1 MVKLTTFPI
10 DSALNENG
18 TVEDIKAA
26 AKAFAATR
34 TPEIEAVKQELLDT
48 YGPALGSVAWD
59 MIHFYKQGISLNE
72 LKDALNAEVDA
83 MIKEYLN
90 S

>member
-10 DSALNENG
+10 DSVLEENG
-18 TVEDIKAA
+18 TAEDFKAA
-26 AKAFAATR
+26 AEAFAATR
-34 TPEIEAVKQELLDT
+34 TPEIEAVKQELLDM

-59 MIHFYKQGISLNE
+59 MIHFYKQGISLDE
-72 LKDALNAEVDA
+72 LKDALDAEVRA
-83 MIKEYLN
+83 VW